1 MTDPNPMERPDADTT
16 AAPAPPNGAS
26 GADAPHRPRRSQ
38 RPRRRRPTERRQRP
52 TPRRSRRPQTRTP
65 KRPRQRPSPRA
76 TRQRHSDAT
85 EEGEPLLPQSVVP
98 QPVPDGAPLD
108 HPALLFNRE
117 LSWLDFNWRVYAQAI
132 DERTPLLERVQFIA
146 ITANNLDEFYRKR
159 VGGLKRQI
167 GARVRQLSPDGRT
180 PEEQL
185 AIACD
190 AARTMMEAL
199 DQAWEHALRPQLE
212 SEGVV
217 IRSYDSLTERQRE
230 KLDRRFLTQVFPI
243 LTPLAVDPGHPFPF
257 ISNLSLSLAFTL
269 RHPMRETEHFARL
282 KVPTGRG
289 RFLPV
294 PGEPK
299 HVIALEELIRHNAAA
314 LFPGMEVEGVHA
326 FRVTRNADVE
336 RNEEEAD
343 DLLSM
348 ISEELRERRFAEVVR
363 LEVETEMPKRV
374 RKLLVREMGLDR
386 DDVLE
391 LEGLLDLSGL
401 FELTGLDLP
410 EHQYLPWEPVVP
422 IRLRHREFEEED
434 DIFAA
439 IREADILVHHP
450 YESFAASTQRF
461 IQEAAEDPQVIAIKM
476 TLYRTSQDSPIVQA
490 LIRAAERG
498 KQVAVLVE
506 LKARFDEE
514 NNIEWAQ
521 RLERAGAHVAYG
533 LVGLK
538 THAKTALVVREE
550 RDELRTYCHLGTG
563 NYNPKTARIYTD
575 FGLLTCR
582 EDIGADLIGL
592 FHHLT
597 GLAPD
602 QAYRKLKVAPRD
614 LRGEFVRLIRRE
626 MDHERLSGNGRII
639 AKMNALDDTGIIRE
653 LYRASRAGV
662 KIDLIVRGHCRLRPG
677 LAGYSENIRVM
688 SIIGR
693 FLEHSRIFYFHND
706 GEPDILI
713 GSADWMRRNLDDRV
727 EVVVAVED
735 EEAKARLVRT
745 LAFCLEDNRL
755 AWDLG
760 PDGRYTQREPEPG
773 DPIRALHDTLM
784 HRARRRSAEDD
795 RVWSVMR

>member
-1 MTDPNPMERPDADTT
+1 ME
-16 AAPAPPNGAS
+16 
-26 GADAPHRPRRSQ
+26 
-38 RPRRRRPTERRQRP
+38 
-52 TPRRSRRPQTRTP
+52 
-65 KRPRQRPSPRA
+65 
-76 TRQRHSDAT
+76 
-85 EEGEPLLPQSVVP
+85 P

-117 LSWLDFNWRVYAQAI
+117 LSWLDFNWRVFSQAL
-132 DERTPLLERVQFIA
+132 DERTPLLERVTFLA
-146 ITANNLDEFYRKR
+146 ITANNMDEFYRKR

-167 GARVRQLSPDGRT
+167 GARVRQLSPDGRLPT
-180 PEEQL
+180 DQL
-185 AIACD
+185 EIARES
-190 AARTMMEAL
+190 ARTMMTAL
-199 DQAWEHALRPQLE
+199 DDVWTDTLLPRMAE
-212 SEGVV
+212 EGIE
-217 IRSYDSLTERQRE
+217 IRSYDSLTEKQRE
-230 KLDRRFLTQVFPI
+230 KLDRHFLTQIFPI

-257 ISNLSLSLAFTL
+257 ISNLSLSLAFSL
-269 RHPMRETEHFARL
+269 RHPTRETEHFARL
-282 KVPTGRG
+282 KVPTARG
-289 RFLPV
+289 RFLNV

-299 HVIALEELIRHNAAA
+299 HLIALEELIRHNASA
-314 LFPGMEVEGVHA
+314 LFPGMVVEGVHA

-348 ISEELRERRFAEVVR
+348 ISEELRERRFADIVR
-363 LEVETEMPKRV
+363 LEVESDMPKRA
-374 RKLLVREMGLDR
+374 RKLLTREMGLDKE
-386 DDVLE
+386 DVLE
-391 LEGLLDLSGL
+391 VNGLIDLSGL
-401 FELTGLDLP
+401 FEMGKLDLP
-410 EHQYLPWEPVVP
+410 EHTYLPWEPVVP
-422 IRLRHREFEEED
+422 IRLRHREFEDED

-439 IREADILVHHP
+439 IREGDVLVHHP

-461 IQEAAEDPQVIAIKM
+461 IQEAADDPHVIAIKM
-476 TLYRTSQDSPIVQA
+476 TLYRTSQDSPIVQS

-550 RDELRTYCHLGTG
+550 RGDLRTYCHVGTG
-563 NYNPKTARIYTD
+563 NYNPKTARVYTD

-582 EDIGADLIGL
+582 EEIGADLIAL

-602 QAYRKLKVAPRD
+602 QVYKTLHVAPRD

-626 MDHERLSGNGRII
+626 IDHQRLSGTGRIV

-662 KIDLIVRGHCRLRPG
+662 QIDLIVRGHCRLRPG
-677 LAGYSENIRVM
+677 LPGYSENIRVV

-706 GEPDILI
+706 GDPDILI

-727 EVVVAVED
+727 EVIAEVED
-735 EEAKARLVRT
+735 EDAKARLSRT
-745 LAFCLEDNRL
+745 LKFCLEDNRL

-760 PDGRYTQREPEPG
+760 PDGRYTQRQPAPG

-784 HRARRRSAEDD
+784 HRARRRTAEND
-795 RVWSVMR
+795 RVWSLAG